1 MKIDKLFNNKM
12 KTTIDAPIQPKRKC
26 RVEKVS
32 DHEAVIHFRT
42 GCWHTIFDWLLIGI
56 ILVAT
61 FVACVIA
68 GGALSSVIGSI
79 FLHQN
84 WLLSEWWRD
93 VILIFGLY
101 IMFAIWFIKQTW
113 PGKAAITVIPEGVKW
128 EAHQVTFDDV
138 LELSVTSVTEKSAD
152 RYSRLVLS
160 LTNKARASL
169 SHGWTKGSIL
179 RDVRDTILEIG
190 LMFQPQGA
198 GRHVVM
204 RSIGSS
210 TLPPSRKLEDYIAGL
225 ENR

>member
-1 MKIDKLFNNKM
+1 M
-12 KTTIDAPIQPKRKC
+12 
-26 RVEKVS
+26 
-32 DHEAVIHFRT
+32 
-42 GCWHTIFDWLLIGI
+42 
-56 ILVAT
+56 
-61 FVACVIA
+61 
-68 GGALSSVIGSI
+68 
-79 FLHQN
+79 
-84 WLLSEWWRD
+84 
-93 VILIFGLY
+93 
-101 IMFAIWFIKQTW
+101 
-113 PGKAAITVIPEGVKW
+113 IPEGVKW
-128 EAHQVTFDDV
+128 EAHQVTFDDM